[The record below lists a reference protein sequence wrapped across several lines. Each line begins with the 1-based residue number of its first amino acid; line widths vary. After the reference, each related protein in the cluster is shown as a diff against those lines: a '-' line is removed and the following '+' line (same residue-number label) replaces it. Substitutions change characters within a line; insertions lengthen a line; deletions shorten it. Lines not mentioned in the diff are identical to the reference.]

1 MPKKVK
7 NQGMNVK
14 KSRKKPLQIDC
25 EETLD
30 ISMAQDLHKKLDKAL
45 GEARPIVVNTSKVER
60 VDASI
65 IQMFCALSQ
74 AAKNQQLALEWQ
86 EPSKKFLS
94 SVHLLDLGDSLGLS
108 ADDS

>member
-7 NQGMNVK
+7 NQGVSVK

-25 EETLD
+25 EESLD
-30 ISMAQDLHKKLDKAL
+30 ISIAQELHKKLGKAL
-45 GEARPIVVNTSKVER
+45 SEARPIVVNTSKVVR

-74 AAKNQQLALEWQ
+74 TVRGKQLELEWQ
-86 EPSKKFLS
+86 EPSQKFLD
-94 SVHLLDLGDSLGLS
+94 SVRLLDLGDGLGLS
-108 ADDS
+108 TT